1 MCICSKTL
9 KNISVISLIKWF
21 GTYADGQPLSRT
33 QFPTQFWGDWY
44 SIDQGVELHTFI
56 NSQQLKNEK
65 IADSEC
71 VGVDIYNETIDAQGN
86 YDGRIVVFNKYG
98 AAMLSLCQT
107 ATLN

>member
-1 MCICSKTL
+1 M
-9 KNISVISLIKWF
+9 
-21 GTYADGQPLSRT
+21 
-33 QFPTQFWGDWY
+33 
-44 SIDQGVELHTFI
+44 HTFI
-56 NSQQLKNEK
+56 NGQQLKNEK

-98 AAMLSLCQT
+98 PLLSLFQK